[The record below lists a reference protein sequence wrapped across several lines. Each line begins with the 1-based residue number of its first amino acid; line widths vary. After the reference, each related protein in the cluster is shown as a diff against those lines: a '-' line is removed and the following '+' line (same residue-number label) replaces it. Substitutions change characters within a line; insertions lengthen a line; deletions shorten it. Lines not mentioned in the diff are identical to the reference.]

1 MHWRVPA
8 LLPFGDVE
16 IQHPLAMAPV
26 KPEHNGKQKN
36 EKEDECKGKDK
47 PIFDRCLERRN
58 ANLLLIPEKNEVG
71 MVASNRFYNSVTWCK
86 ASLMHSDL
94 CHSQRSQLGSNKDP
108 GVTY

>member
-1 MHWRVPA
+1 
-8 LLPFGDVE
+8 
-16 IQHPLAMAPV
+16 MAPV

-71 MVASNRFYNSVTWCK
+71 MVASIRPVLQLSHLVQGF
-86 ASLMHSDL
+86 ADAFRSLS
-94 CHSQRSQLGSNKDP
+94 
-108 GVTY
+108 

>member
-1 MHWRVPA
+1 
-8 LLPFGDVE
+8 
-16 IQHPLAMAPV
+16 MAPV

-71 MVASNRFYNSVTWCK
+71 MVASNRFYNSSHLVQGF
-86 ASLMHSDL
+86 ADAFRSLS
-94 CHSQRSQLGSNKDP
+94 
-108 GVTY
+108 